1 MGFLDSI
8 GQRPAGSASPT
19 SRSTV
24 GQSVTRNDAA
34 RALAPPPPK
43 HSPQPDRI
51 HPAVIWGAA
60 LIVVAAIAV
69 AAWLG
74 VRVNVVPPKPQ
85 AAADAT
91 ADAAPPAERT
101 TQNRGLVRPRT
112 VARSASKAAKAT
124 GGRASGRFA
133 EPATAEDVPVI
144 APASE
149 SGSDAAATSLEALSD
164 SVLASSVAPLSED
177 DFVYS
182 SEGAGV
188 VGPRLTSLGFVH
200 RLVSGLRVR
209 TSTIELVV
217 SKSGTVERA
226 KIYSTPAHWE
236 DALLLSRAKMFQF
249 VPAYRNGFPVR
260 YRFVMNV
267 ETSP

>member
-8 GQRPAGSASPT
+8 GQRPAGSPSQG

-24 GQSVTRNDAA
+24 TQSATRNDGG
-34 RALAPPPPK
+34 RALPAPPPK
-43 HSPQPDRI
+43 HAPQSDGI
-51 HPAVIWGAA
+51 HPLVIWGAVF
-60 LIVVAAIAV
+60 IVVAAIAV

-74 VRVNVVPPKPQ
+74 VRVNVVSPQPQ
-85 AAADAT
+85 AAA
-91 ADAAPPAERT
+91 AAPAETAPPGEQT
-101 TQNRGLVRPRT
+101 TQKRGSVRPRT
-112 VARSASKAAKAT
+112 VARAASKAAKTTDAGVSEALVEAAT
-124 GGRASGRFA
+124 EVEA
-133 EPATAEDVPVI
+133 PVI
-144 APASE
+144 ASSHAATDTRPTPVEPLSNPVL
-149 SGSDAAATSLEALSD
+149 AAA
-164 SVLASSVAPLSED
+164 VAALSED

-188 VGPRLTSLGFVH
+188 VGPRLTSLPFVH

-217 SKSGTVERA
+217 SKTGTVERA